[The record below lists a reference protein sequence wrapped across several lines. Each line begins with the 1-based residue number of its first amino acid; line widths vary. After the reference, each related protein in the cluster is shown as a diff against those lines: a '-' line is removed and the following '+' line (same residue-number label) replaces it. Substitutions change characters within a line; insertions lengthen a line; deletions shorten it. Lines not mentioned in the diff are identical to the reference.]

1 MDRIRHMATR
11 TPDPSDF
18 VHKDAHAIP
27 MPGRLPVSH
36 YDWDLRLGFKDVPL
50 ADVPTGTLVTT
61 SGTITSVVRLSGGR
75 AMVVVTS
82 DDRNSSHVL
91 LNEDVVR
98 MVAPALYRGNRL
110 NVRGLVTRTTPS
122 QPAGIDGRGVQV
134 EIV

>member
-1 MDRIRHMATR
+1 
-11 TPDPSDF
+11 
-18 VHKDAHAIP
+18 

-36 YDWDLRLGFKDVPL
+36 YNWDLRLDFKDVPL
-50 ADVPTGTLVTT
+50 DQVPTDTLVTT

-75 AMVVVTS
+75 VMVVLSS
-82 DDRNSSHVL
+82 DDQNSGHVL

-98 MVAPALYRGNRL
+98 MVAPALHRGNRL
-110 NVRGLVTRTTPS
+110 DVRGTVIRTSSS